1 MKELIDRLILIDEK
15 INDCRYYLTLRSEEK
30 EKMLFD
36 TLNEMSKEIKK
47 ILDKTKWKGGE
58 YQWWKNKKEVWF

>member
-1 MKELIDRLILIDEK
+1 MKELIDSLLLIDGK

-30 EKMLFD
+30 ETMLFD

-47 ILDKTKWKGGE
+47 ILDKTK
-58 YQWWKNKKEVWF
+58 